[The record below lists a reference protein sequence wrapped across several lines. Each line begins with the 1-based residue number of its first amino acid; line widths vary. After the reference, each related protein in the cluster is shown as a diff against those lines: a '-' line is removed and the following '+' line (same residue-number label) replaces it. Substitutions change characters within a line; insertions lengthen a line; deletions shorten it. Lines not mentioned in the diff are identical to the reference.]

1 MQFIPSMWSRWASDG
16 NGDGAGD
23 PQQIDDA
30 ALAAGRHLCAN
41 GRNMASAAGWWA
53 GILSYNNS
61 TEYAQKVFGL
71 ADGYAKA
78 AQTVKVRG

>member
-1 MQFIPSMWSRWASDG
+1 MGPMQFIPSTWSRWASDG
-16 NGDGAGD
+16 N
-23 PQQIDDA
+23 
-30 ALAAGRHLCAN
+30 LAAGRYLCAN
-41 GRNMASAAGWWA
+41 GRDMASAAGWWA

-71 ADGYAKA
+71 VDGYAKV

>member
-16 NGDGAGD
+16 NGDGVGD

-30 ALAAGRHLCAN
+30 ALAAGRYLCAN
-41 GRNMASAAGWWA
+41 GRDMASAAGWWT